1 MNKLL
6 LVLCAVFVVSGCS
19 QPHERAEEQKE
30 EITYAVT
37 RWSPKTELFME
48 HPPLVAGKKHRF
60 AIHFTDIRGAF
71 KAVTAGSATV
81 ELRAPNGKTERFT
94 SAAPS
99 RPGIFGADITPST
112 AGEYAMTV
120 TLVAPGLQDRQEA
133 GTVKVYPSQK
143 DAELAPAPEEAEAIS
158 FLKEQQWNLDFA
170 TEEVVE
176 RQVRDSITA
185 PGEVMP
191 RSGGESQ
198 VSAPVAGRLASIAGV
213 STGMNVEKGRPLA
226 TIVPLL
232 ASVPNRS
239 ELESL
244 VTQARGELEL
254 ATKERERVE
263 RLVAQRA
270 VPARRLDEAQS
281 GLNSAQARLRSAQ
294 TNLAQLDS
302 LRSRGE
308 APQSAMFSIR
318 APISGTITQM
328 SATPG
333 ATVEAGQPL
342 FRIVSTDTVTVVSH
356 VPESEAERVRKLGG
370 AEIHRDGEKPIP
382 LTRMIGSA
390 RVIDP
395 QTRTLNV
402 VYELHNQQ
410 ARLAVGQSVQVRLFT
425 GEDRQGTAVPE
436 SSIVDDAGQPVVF
449 VQLAGESFARRPV
462 KVIATQNGYAHVD
475 GVKPGER
482 VVSKGGYLIRLS
494 ALSGQIPAHGHV
506 H

>member
-1 MNKLL
+1 VKN
-6 LVLCAVFVVSGCS
+6 LVIMLCAAFIISGCS
-19 QPHERAEEQKE
+19 KPQEHAEEQKE
-30 EITYAVT
+30 QITYAVT

-71 KAVTAGSATV
+71 KAVTAGTATV
-81 ELRAPNGKTERFT
+81 ELRSPSGKTEKFT
-94 SAAPS
+94 SAEPS

-120 TLVAPGLQDRQEA
+120 TLDAPGLQDRQEA
-133 GTVKVYPSQK
+133 GSVKVYASEK

-170 TEEVVE
+170 TEEIVE

-191 RSGGESQ
+191 RSGGESF
-198 VSAPVAGRLASIAGV
+198 VSAPVAGRISNIAGV
-213 STGMNVEKGRPLA
+213 TPGMSVERGQTLA
-226 TIVPLL
+226 SIVPLL

-239 ELESL
+239 ELEST

-254 ATKERERVE
+254 ATKERERVG
-263 RLVAQRA
+263 RLVDARA
-270 VPARRLDEAQS
+270 VPTRRLEEAQA
-281 GLNSAQARLRSAQ
+281 GLNSAQARLQSAQ

-318 APISGTITQM
+318 APISGTIAQM

-333 ATVEAGQPL
+333 ATVEAGQQL
-342 FRIVSTDTVTVVSH
+342 FRIVSTETVTVVSH
-356 VPESEAERVRKLGG
+356 VPESEAERIRKLGG
-370 AEIHRDGEKPIP
+370 AEIDRNGETPIP
-382 LTRMIGSA
+382 LTRMVGSS

-395 QTRTLNV
+395 QTRTLSV
-402 VYELHNQQ
+402 VYELQNQQ

-425 GEDRQGTAVPE
+425 GEERRGAAVPE

-462 KVIATQNGYAHVD
+462 KVTAKQNGYAHID